1 MIEAERAQI
10 AHEIHDS
17 VLPLLF
23 AASASLS
30 GLVEGSRDDL
40 SPELRQRLEQTLGWI
55 GDAMQVGRRMLTE
68 IYPPEL
74 QNTTWTL
81 AAIDTVNRL
90 LGDLSKRV
98 RWDLDV
104 EVNHVV
110 DPIALAAY
118 RIVVESIRNALGH
131 GGATEV
137 VVTGKHD
144 DREFQVMVRD
154 NGSGFDPSQIP
165 AERFGIRS
173 MIGRAE
179 LVGGTLQIDTAAGG
193 PTSVTFTI
201 TKADQPPGDP
211 PHSNA
216 LPSG

>member
-1 MIEAERAQI
+1 
-10 AHEIHDS
+10 
-17 VLPLLF
+17 
-23 AASASLS
+23 
-30 GLVEGSRDDL
+30 
-40 SPELRQRLEQTLGWI
+40 
-55 GDAMQVGRRMLTE
+55 MQVGRRMLTE

-74 QNTTWTL
+74 QQH
-81 AAIDTVNRL
+81 
-90 LGDLSKRV
+90 
-98 RWDLDV
+98 DLDAGCRRYCQS
-104 EVNHVV
+104 
-110 DPIALAAY
+110 IARGSFEAGPLAISMSKSTMSSIRSPLAAY

-165 AERFGIRS
+165 AERFGVRS
-173 MIGRAE
+173 MIGSAE
-179 LVGGTLQIDTAAGG
+179 LVGGTLQIDIAVGG